1 MRRTSPEIGFWS
13 MQTQCVAA
21 LLITPDGL
29 RVRCSYAKRFGE
41 ILSRDRKSTRLNSS
55 HGYTSYA
62 VFCLKKKTSQQ
73 NQGKIM
79 RKGAVRRTTKETD
92 VEVVV
97 ELDGTGAASIASG
110 IGFLD
115 NMLHL
120 WARHYLI
127 D

>member
-62 VFCLKKKTSQQ
+62 VFCLKKKSAEDSCP
-73 NQGKIM
+73 
-79 RKGAVRRTTKETD
+79 RSAAGAVVSLADKFDSVVAGFSAGLAPTSSSQPIGLRRAGNG
-92 VEVVV
+92 VIR
-97 ELDGTGAASIASG
+97 IAG
-110 IGFLD
+110 EFRL
-115 NMLHL
+115 
-120 WARHYLI
+120 
-127 D
+127 

>member
-62 VFCLKKKTSQQ
+62 VFCLKKKTTERLSDRQYNEATPMTAFFAELSVVPSPFIRGYKPHAAPHPHAKSPRIIGLPAWSQ
-73 NQGKIM
+73 
-79 RKGAVRRTTKETD
+79 TK
-92 VEVVV
+92 
-97 ELDGTGAASIASG
+97 
-110 IGFLD
+110 
-115 NMLHL
+115 
-120 WARHYLI
+120 
-127 D
+127 